1 MGVVLVSESVVDGEV
16 EGGGERGE
24 GLDGP
29 VGAGGGFGGEE
40 KLRGGEIVPSA
51 EGQEKFRELAGA
63 FEACGGEVGAAVVGL
78 FGVANQQD
86 GGWRLGGR

>member
-1 MGVVLVSESVVDGEV
+1 M
-16 EGGGERGE
+16 
-24 GLDGP
+24 
-29 VGAGGGFGGEE
+29 
-40 KLRGGEIVPSA
+40 
-51 EGQEKFRELAGA
+51 AGA